1 MAYQQTTA
9 TSVEDLINK
18 LATFASGL
26 GWTIDR
32 NTIATGNRTL
42 SISRAGSDYIHIFN
56 TDTINVQLRAS
67 TGINVGVAVSSQ
79 PGISSAVAISN
90 CGAGPFATVFFF
102 GESGAAPYIHVV
114 FDTGNSIYR
123 HFHFGIVEKIGSWTG
138 GTFFDAT
145 WVEPGSSWNSN
156 PLSAQHHV
164 SFSSGDQSNTTEGGI
179 RCDIPPSTNIFSPIT
194 SSNFPSAPY
203 RVFGGVTGLA
213 SGTSVGRDTDGFFSS
228 SVNSWS
234 GVTPLRRIKLRVER
248 GSGFFSEL
256 GYVPGIRLVN
266 IARWATGDEFSI
278 GPDTWKVFP
287 FWRQGFRPSGD
298 TTSTY
303 SGNYGFAYLKTL

>member
-56 TDTINVQLRAS
+56 SDTSNINLRAS
-67 TGINVGVAVSSQ
+67 TGINTGLGPTLQ
-79 PGISSAVAISN
+79 PGVSAAQAVSN
-90 CGAGPFATVFFF
+90 CGAGPFATVFLF
-102 GESGAAPYIHVV
+102 GEAGAAPYVHCV
-114 FDTGNSIYR
+114 FDTGNAIFR
-123 HFHFGIVEKIGSWTG
+123 HIHFGMIEKIGSWTG

-145 WVEPGSSWNSN
+145 NVNTVSN
-156 PLSAQHHV
+156 FNDRPTLNWHHV
-164 SFSSGDQSNTTEGGI
+164 SFSQQDNNNGTEGGI
-179 RCDIPPSTNIFSPIT
+179 RIDFDGNTSYFAPIT
-194 SSNFPSAPY
+194 NEGSFTTRVVHGGVSGDGSSN
-203 RVFGGVTGLA
+203 G
-213 SGTSVGRDTDGFFSS
+213 GRDLQGFYLS

-234 GVTPLRRIKLRVER
+234 GVTPLRRIKLRAER
-248 GSGFFSEL
+248 GSGFWSEI
-256 GYVPGIRLVN
+256 GYVPGMRLVN
-266 IARWATGDEFSI
+266 IARWAVGDEFSI

-287 FWRQGFRPSGD
+287 WWRQGFRPSGD
-298 TTSTY
+298 TTSAY

>member
-26 GWTIDR
+26 GWTIER

-79 PGISSAVAISN
+79 PGISSAVAVAN

-102 GESGAAPYIHVV
+102 GDTSPSPYIHVV
-114 FDTGNSIYR
+114 FDTGNAVFR
-123 HFHFGIVEKIGSWTG
+123 HFHLGILTKIGTWTG
-138 GTFFDAT
+138 GTFFDAMNVST
-145 WVEPGSSWNSN
+145 ASSQNDN
-156 PLSAQHHV
+156 PLLSQHHV
-164 SFSSGDQSNTTEGGI
+164 SFSQRDTSNSTEGGI
-179 RCDIPPSTNIFSPIT
+179 RIDFDGNTNYFAPIT
-194 SSNFPSAPY
+194 NEANFTT
-203 RVFGGVTGLA
+203 RVVHGGVA
-213 SGTSVGRDTDGFFSS
+213 ESGRDLEGFFLS

-234 GVTPLRRIKLRVER
+234 GVTPLRPIKLRAER
-248 GSGFFSEL
+248 GSGFWSEI
-256 GYVPGIRLVN
+256 GYVPGMRLVN

-278 GPDTWKVFP
+278 GSDTWKVFP
-287 FWRQGFRPSGD
+287 WWRQGFRPSGD
-298 TTSTY
+298 TTSAY